1 MSASIARFPMPAAA
15 AVPRLAVVI
24 PNFNYAEFV
33 GQAIDS
39 ALGIDWPHVRVI
51 VVDDGSTDAS
61 RDVIARYAGR
71 ITTVLQDN
79 AGQFEA
85 YNAGFRLVT
94 EEVVIF
100 LDSDDLLDP
109 SVMKEIAAVWRPGIS
124 KVQYRMRT
132 VDACGRSLGNVI
144 PQFHRV
150 PSPEDIRHWA
160 ATTTAYPTPPG
171 SGNAYSSE
179 YLGKIFPLDD
189 SCGRPGDACCLAAA
203 PFLGDVVTIPSALG
217 SYRIHGRNDGA
228 ASRLDVAQF
237 QSHVIRAQQR
247 HVYAQRIAGRV
258 GIEIE
263 DRAINGSLSY
273 LPYRLA
279 SVHLAP
285 TTHPIDG
292 DSALAAFR
300 DVLFALRKP
309 QGMSPGAKTVIALW
323 TALVVA
329 LPRAVG
335 DRLILW
341 RFVPAARPQVLR
353 ATLLRVGVLRRG

>member
-1 MSASIARFPMPAAA
+1 MRMSASIARFPMPAAA
-15 AVPRLAVVI
+15 AMPRLAVVI

-61 RDVIARYAGR
+61 RDVIARYEGR
-71 ITTVLQDN
+71 ITTVLQEN

-132 VDACGRSLGNVI
+132 VDACGRPLGNVI
-144 PQFHRV
+144 PQFHHV

-171 SGNAYSSE
+171 SGNAYSRE
-179 YLGKIFPLDD
+179 YLAKIFPLDD

-237 QSHVIRAQQR
+237 QLHVVRALQR
-247 HVYAQRIAGRV
+247 HVYAQRIARRA
-258 GIEIE
+258 GIDIE

-279 SVHLAP
+279 SLRLAP
-285 TTHPIDG
+285 MTHPIVG
-292 DSALAAFR
+292 DSAFAVLT
-300 DVLFALRKP
+300 DVMRALPKA
-309 QGMSPGAKTVIALW
+309 QGMSSRSKLTIAVW
-323 TALVVA
+323 AALVVV
-329 LPRAVG
+329 LPANAG
-335 DRLILW
+335 SRLILW
-341 RFVPAARPQVLR
+341 RFVPAARPQSLR
-353 ATLLRVGVLRRG
+353 LALLKFGVFR